1 VIIFI
6 FITAFENM
14 DYKTRS
20 VEYHRKFGG
29 KLEITP
35 KVKVTNREELSLAYS
50 PGVAGPCLEIA
61 KDKSK
66 VTELT
71 WRKNL
76 VAVISDGTAVLG
88 LGDIGAEAALPV
100 MEGKCLLLKE
110 FGGVDAVPI
119 VLNTKDTE
127 EIINTIVRIAP
138 SFSGINLEDISA
150 PRCFEIETRLQ
161 ELLDIPVF
169 HDDQHGTAI
178 VVLAGLINTG
188 KVLKEEIKTKRV
200 VINGAGAAAVA
211 SLKLLIEFGFDDI
224 TICDSKGVIHRGRT
238 DLNPIKE
245 ELLKVTNKRNIDG
258 DLSQAIRDADI
269 FIGLSAAN
277 VLTKEMVRTMGPNPV
292 IFAMANPDPEIKP
305 EEALEAG
312 ARIVSTG
319 RSDYPNQV
327 NNVLGFPG
335 IFRGLLDKKVKK
347 VTVEMKLRAANAIAN
362 LVESPNEENIIP
374 DPFDARVAKVVAEA
388 I

>member
-1 VIIFI
+1 
-6 FITAFENM
+6 M

-20 VEYHRKFGG
+20 IEYHKEHGG
-29 KLEITP
+29 KLEVSP

-66 VTELT
+66 VTDLT

-88 LGDIGAEAALPV
+88 LGDIGPEAALPV

-110 FGGVDAVPI
+110 FGGVDAIPI
-119 VLNTKDTE
+119 VLNTKDSE
-127 EIINTIVRIAP
+127 EIIKTIVNIAP
-138 SFSGINLEDISA
+138 SISGINLEDISA
-150 PRCFEIETRLQ
+150 PRCFEIEARLQ

-178 VVLAGLINTG
+178 VVLAGLINSG
-188 KVLKEEIKTKRV
+188 KVLKEDIKTKRV
-200 VINGAGAAAVA
+200 VVNGAGAAAVA
-211 SLKLLIEFGFDDI
+211 TVKLLVEYGFQDI
-224 TICDSKGVIHRGRT
+224 VICDSKGIIHKNRS
-238 DLNPIKE
+238 DLNPFKQ
-245 ELLKVTNKRNIDG
+245 ELLSITNANNLEGNLAAAVKG
-258 DLSQAIRDADI
+258 SDI
-269 FIGLSAAN
+269 FIGLSVAGA
-277 VLTKEMVRTMGPNPV
+277 LTKDMVKTMNTNAV

-305 EEALEAG
+305 DDAKSAG
-312 ARIVSTG
+312 ARIISTG

-347 VTVEMKLRAANAIAN
+347 VTTQMKIRAAEAIAS
-362 LVESPNEENIIP
+362 LVESPTEDMIIP
-374 DPFDARVAKVVAEA
+374 DPFNKKVAEVVANA

>member
-1 VIIFI
+1 
-6 FITAFENM
+6 M

-61 KDKSK
+61 KDKTLVS
-66 VTELT
+66 ELT

-88 LGDIGAEAALPV
+88 LGDIGPEAALPV

-127 EIINTIVRIAP
+127 EIIQTIVSIAP

-161 ELLDIPVF
+161 DLLDIPVF

-178 VVLAGLINTG
+178 VVLAGLINSG
-188 KVLKEEIKTKRV
+188 KVLGEEIKAKRV

-211 SLKLLIEFGFDDI
+211 TLRLLVEFGFEDI
-224 TICDSKGVIHRGRT
+224 TICDSKGIIYKGRA
-238 DLNPIKE
+238 DLNPVKE
-245 ELLKVTNKRNIDG
+245 ELLSITNKRNLEG
-258 DLSQAIRDADI
+258 DLAQAVKDADI

-277 VLTKEMVRTMGPNPV
+277 VLTKEMVKTMGANPI
-292 IFAMANPDPEIKP
+292 IFAMANPDPEIMPSIAK
-305 EEALEAG
+305 EAG
-312 ARIVSTG
+312 ARIISTG

-347 VTVEMKLRAANAIAN
+347 VTVEMKLRAANAIAS
-362 LVESPNEENIIP
+362 LVENPTEEKIIP
-374 DPFDARVAKVVAEA
+374 DPFDPRVAKVVADS

>member
-1 VIIFI
+1 
-6 FITAFENM
+6 M

-61 KDKSK
+61 KDKTLVS
-66 VTELT
+66 ELT

-88 LGDIGAEAALPV
+88 LGDIGPEAALPV

-127 EIINTIVRIAP
+127 EIIQTIVSIAP

-178 VVLAGLINTG
+178 VVLAGLINSG
-188 KVLKEEIKTKRV
+188 KVLGEEIKTKRV

-211 SLKLLIEFGFDDI
+211 TLRLLVEFGFEDI
-224 TICDSKGVIHRGRT
+224 TICDSKGIIYKGRS
-238 DLNPIKE
+238 DLNPVKE
-245 ELLKVTNKRNIDG
+245 ELLSITNKRNLEG
-258 DLSQAIRDADI
+258 DLAHAVKDADI

-277 VLTKEMVRTMGPNPV
+277 VLTKEMVKTMGANPI
-292 IFAMANPDPEIKP
+292 IFAMANPDPEIMPSIAK
-305 EEALEAG
+305 EAG
-312 ARIVSTG
+312 ARIISTG

-347 VTVEMKLRAANAIAN
+347 VTVEMKLRAANAIAS
-362 LVESPNEENIIP
+362 LVETPTEEKIIP
-374 DPFDARVAKVVAEA
+374 DPFDPRVAKVVADS

>member
-1 VIIFI
+1 MNYQEESIKLHF
-6 FITAFENM
+6 AN
-14 DYKTRS
+14 K
-20 VEYHRKFGG
+20 G
-29 KLEITP
+29 KLSIAS
-35 KVKVTNREELSLAYS
+35 KVKVETKEELSLAYS

-66 VTELT
+66 VYDLT
-71 WRKNL
+71 WRANL

-88 LGDIGAEAALPV
+88 LGDIGPEAALPV
-100 MEGKCLLLKE
+100 MEGKCILLKE

-127 EIINTIVRIAP
+127 EIIKTIINIAP

-150 PRCFEIETRLQ
+150 PRCFEIEERLQ
-161 ELLDIPVF
+161 EALDIPVF

-178 VVLAGLINTG
+178 VCLAALINTG
-188 KVLKEEIKTKRV
+188 KVLNKDITKMKV

-211 SLKLLIEFGFDDI
+211 VSKLLNEYGFENILMLD
-224 TICDSKGVIHRGRT
+224 TKGVISKDRD
-238 DLNPIKE
+238 DLNPSKVK
-245 ELLKVTNKRNIDG
+245 LLEYTNKENLNG
-258 DLSQAIRDADI
+258 DLSVAVQGRDI

-277 VLTKEMVRTMGPNPV
+277 VLTQDMVRSMGKDSV
-292 IFAMANPDPEIKP
+292 IIAMANPNPEIMPNLAK
-305 EEALEAG
+305 EAG
-312 ARIVSTG
+312 ARIVATG
-319 RSDYPNQV
+319 RSDFPNQV

-347 VTVEMKLRAANAIAN
+347 VDMAIKLKAAKAIAS
-362 LVESPNEENIIP
+362 LVESPTEEMVIP
-374 DPFDARVAKVVAEA
+374 SPFDKRVAKVVADS